1 MVMYDRRLE
10 SVPYCGLAGTW
21 LESRAA
27 SRQHPCHEIDPE
39 RRPCSFHDGQ
49 ATVMLDG
56 LDLCYGRVVCG
67 GFGQKAV
74 TYRGEGRAVCYLAV
88 CRLPEVGGGEATE
101 ICVSVSLLDQ
111 LYLGLCAHRLVCG
124 RLSWRHVEGGCS
136 GRTPSLQP
144 IRFEFLGA
152 STLPAEVL
160 PITRRF
166 SLGDKRNMQLSRR
179 RKCCWATHAERGGGG
194 ASPRRRGEKKKQKG
208 IREIVGAKACS

>member
-1 MVMYDRRLE
+1 MRGRRLE
-10 SVPYCGLAGTW
+10 SVPYYGLAGTW

-27 SRQHPCHEIDPE
+27 SRQRPCHEIDLE
-39 RRPCSFHDGQ
+39 RLPCTFRDGQ
-49 ATVMLDG
+49 ATEILDG
-56 LDLCYGRVVCG
+56 FGLCYGRVVCG
-67 GFGQKAV
+67 VFGQKAV
-74 TYRGEGRAVCYLAV
+74 TCRGEGRAVCYLAV

-136 GRTPSLQP
+136 GRMPSLQP

-166 SLGDKRNMQLSRR
+166 SLGNKRDMQLSRC
-179 RKCCWATHAERGGGG
+179 RKWCRATHA
-194 ASPRRRGEKKKQKG
+194 KT
-208 IREIVGAKACS
+208 IRDD